1 MRFYE
6 KITASLPK
14 NVKRSIEK
22 TSVRLSSFR
31 YKDFVNPLLYK
42 PTVHLFNDVGKLLRP
57 TLVFIGAD
65 AIGEKPDKFVD
76 LAVAAELIHTS
87 SLIHDDIIDGDEL
100 RRGVEAVHI
109 KYGKESAIL
118 AGDALISKAI
128 MMSADYGSDV
138 MRSISQASM
147 DMCAGEILDNK
158 YHNGSSFPSLKTYM
172 DIARLKSASLIASC
186 CNIVAVYGKHAEA
199 DRIYNFGIDLGLAF
213 QIRDDVLESL
223 EESVEREN
231 EKCNIV
237 NILQSRY
244 SLNRKEAVKK
254 AVKMNNE
261 YVNSAVR
268 RINDRSVSKEFE
280 KYADFVNLDKY

>member
-1 MRFYE
+1 
-6 KITASLPK
+6 
-14 NVKRSIEK
+14 
-22 TSVRLSSFR
+22 
-31 YKDFVNPLLYK
+31 
-42 PTVHLFNDVGKLLRP
+42 
-57 TLVFIGAD
+57 
-65 AIGEKPDKFVD
+65 
-76 LAVAAELIHTS
+76 
-87 SLIHDDIIDGDEL
+87 
-100 RRGVEAVHI
+100 
-109 KYGKESAIL
+109 
-118 AGDALISKAI
+118 
-128 MMSADYGSDV
+128 
-138 MRSISQASM
+138 
-147 DMCAGEILDNK
+147 
-158 YHNGSSFPSLKTYM
+158 
-172 DIARLKSASLIASC
+172 
-186 CNIVAVYGKHAEA
+186 
-199 DRIYNFGIDLGLAF
+199 RIYNFGIDLGLAF